1 MRKARCSDEEKR
13 GVVTRKARCIDEE
26 GVVTRKARCSDEE
39 GVVTRKARCG
49 DEELITS
56 LGLPQR
62 QNWLLSGPA
71 PKRTQRHGSAWP
83 H

>member
-1 MRKARCSDEEKR
+1 MM
-13 GVVTRKARCIDEE
+13 
-26 GVVTRKARCSDEE
+26 RKARCSDEE

-62 QNWLLSGPA
+62 QN
-71 PKRTQRHGSAWP
+71 
-83 H
+83 